1 MKTKLTSGV
10 AGTPALTA
18 RRATTVL
25 LTARRAATV
34 LLMMVLM
41 TATAWA
47 DGITIS
53 GNIYT
58 INNADGWNQ
67 FCDMLA
73 DNDKGYFSGKT
84 VRLGADITVTRMAG
98 GQPFT
103 GTFDGGGHTLTL
115 DYGTA
120 DAPVDAQFVA
130 PFIETSADGDHQP
143 TFCNLTIDG
152 TIYATHT
159 QATDHDHVG
168 GLIGHLYGTV
178 TIEDCT
184 SLVEIHA
191 KGGAGGFVG
200 LCEHSVSF
208 TNCHSAAVVHS
219 AGGNNS
225 GFVAWSRDTGWNIN
239 FTGCLFDGKLL
250 QQNGS
255 GASNGGFV
263 GWKGF
268 SKTVTIT
275 NCIAAPAADENMAT
289 DNSATFCR
297 YSADT
302 TKDNGETHITNCYYT
317 QTLGNAQG
325 KALHTVTAGTDVT
338 VAHAGVA
345 THYATS
351 GITAYKATGASADSD
366 PFIAGLLYNNNIVDV
381 LYAGSGDEV
390 SLTLSN
396 TATGAPSGYQYAG
409 YTASA
414 GTLSGSTLTMPDEDV
429 TISVNTAIL
438 TVLPWSGKGT
448 EDSPYII
455 YNKDQLDLL
464 AYRVNG
470 THGEPLQEDG
480 YENTYFKLNND
491 ISYPHKAN
499 DEDGAATESN
509 YEAIGGDYGTS
520 RSFSGHFDGNNKTI
534 SGIRIYKGGETTA
547 DGHQGLFG

>member
-1 MKTKLTSGV
+1 MSTNQLIRRLFSRV

-18 RRATTVL
+18 K
-25 LTARRAATV
+25 RAAVMLTLM
-34 LLMMVLM
+34 LLMTQAVWAADVVTYTISRIAQEGRYIYSLDGTDGSSQVIIDSKDVSPTSI
-41 TATAWA
+41 TAQMGDDVTFHVTTPGGSSTITCGANSDERA
-47 DGITIS
+47 IIAGFQCYFHSSDGLTYVFTFTSKRRYITHIQIDGIGHKDYKAAKTTMEADNSSKTVTVNWNCGS
-53 GNIYT
+53 GGNRNGAPGKFIVTYDHMPNPAHFSVSGDVYT
-58 INNADGWNQ
+58 IHTAEGWDY

-168 GLIGHLYGTV
+168 GLIGHLFGTV

-225 GFVAWSRDTGWNIN
+225 GFVAWSRDSGWNIN

-338 VAHAGVA
+338 VAHAGVP
-345 THYATS
+345 THYTPQA
-351 GITAYKATGASADSD
+351 ASQ
-366 PFIAGLLYNNNIVDV
+366 PTRPRGPVP
-381 LYAGSGDEV
+381 
-390 SLTLSN
+390 
-396 TATGAPSGYQYAG
+396 TATPS
-409 YTASA
+409 S
-414 GTLSGSTLTMPDEDV
+414 PD
-429 TISVNTAIL
+429 S
-438 TVLPWSGKGT
+438 
-448 EDSPYII
+448 YII
-455 YNKDQLDLL
+455 
-464 AYRVNG
+464 
-470 THGEPLQEDG
+470 
-480 YENTYFKLNND
+480 
-491 ISYPHKAN
+491 IM
-499 DEDGAATESN
+499 
-509 YEAIGGDYGTS
+509 
-520 RSFSGHFDGNNKTI
+520 
-534 SGIRIYKGGETTA
+534 
-547 DGHQGLFG
+547 